1 MLGIN
6 IKIKSH
12 FVSPQRAQG
21 LEMMNVGEKIIV
33 NFVYTRITNKS
44 HPIYPLCL
52 HFKLTHI
59 SNSIFVIKFSLLN
72 MY

>member
-1 MLGIN
+1 MHGIN

-12 FVSPQRAQG
+12 STSPQSARG
-21 LEMMNVGEKIIV
+21 IEIINVGEKIIV
-33 NFVYTRITNKS
+33 NFVHTRITNKS

-59 SNSIFVIKFSLLN
+59 FRTQYSL
-72 MY
+72 